1 MLCVVGRVLLRKVL
15 TSYQSTLEEEQNQQL
30 LVRLVLSQF
39 QAQARERQALSNMAS
54 LLDEETG
61 AVPKPGSASKRKLK
75 KERKALRQAEEGAVN
90 GASSHGSESAVNG
103 DADGGGCETC
113 EPLASW
119 DEDQERRLLAQMGWG
134 ECMGSTCA
142 NPSCGVADDD
152 DDSERVPPLLED
164 GVPVG
169 LPRPGGEGGASA
181 HEGEVPTPVQGADPI
196 STLELTTAEWR
207 EWEEMKAR
215 EQIEPPPPQGHYV
228 EFS

>member
-119 DEDQERRLLAQMGWG
+119 DEDQERRLLAQMGWA
-134 ECMGSTCA
+134 SAWAPLAPTRRA
-142 NPSCGVADDD
+142 ASPTTTTTPSAYRRCSRMAG
-152 DDSERVPPLLED
+152 
-164 GVPVG
+164 
-169 LPRPGGEGGASA
+169 GGAGPPRGGRGGRARTRGRCRRPSKA
-181 HEGEVPTPVQGADPI
+181 QIRSRRSSSPRQSGA
-196 STLELTTAEWR
+196 SGR
-207 EWEEMKAR
+207 R
-215 EQIEPPPPQGHYV
+215 
-228 EFS
+228 